1 MAYEKGLL
9 HLPADWPWT
18 SRLIAALLGALT
30 TLTFEP
36 MGLSLLAPLLVL
48 PLIFV
53 CLEVSPRDAAWH
65 YFFFGLGLFLTG
77 TYWIYISVAGF
88 GGAPWWVAVILM
100 IGLALLM
107 SSWMW
112 IAGYLTSRLSHGE
125 PMLLLL
131 MAPAAWVLIEWVRG
145 WAFTGFPWLAFGYG
159 QIDTWL
165 AGWAPLVGVYGA
177 SFAMLLSTTAI
188 LVALVTDAAQRVIAV
203 ALVVAPWILG
213 IALGFVAWTEDDGE
227 ALRTTLIQAGISQDR
242 KWLPE
247 QREPTL
253 LYYRNATQ
261 MVPDS
266 DIVVWP
272 EVAVPS
278 VIDREERYLDS
289 VQRIGRANRQ
299 TIVLGILERV
309 VEQDTVKVHNSLLV
323 LDGSRRQVYRKRHL
337 VPYGEYTPLLPQ
349 FMLDWLQAMDIPYPK
364 LSPGEDSQPLLE
376 TGDGLKLA
384 TAICYEDAYPAEML
398 YAMPAAGVIVNVSND
413 AWFGDSIAAHQHLQI
428 ARMRS
433 LEFGRPTMRATN
445 TGISAFI
452 GHEGEIIKAGPQFT
466 AASLTSSVQP
476 RKGATPYANWGNTPI
491 VGLCVL
497 ILAFGWIRI
506 RT

>member
-36 MGLSLLAPLLVL
+36 AGLYLLAPLLVL
-48 PLIFV
+48 PLIFI
-53 CLEVSPRDAAWH
+53 CFEVSPRDAAWH
-65 YFFFGLGLFLTG
+65 YFFYGLGLFFSG

-88 GGAPWWVAVILM
+88 GGAPWWVALILM

-107 SSWMW
+107 SFWMW
-112 IAGYLTSRLSHGE
+112 IAGYLTARLSHGE
-125 PMLLLL
+125 PMLLLM
-131 MAPAAWVLIEWVRG
+131 MAPAAWVLIEWLRG

-165 AGWAPLVGVYGA
+165 AGWAPVAGVYGA

-188 LVALVTDAAQRVIAV
+188 LVALVTNTAQRTIALV
-203 ALVVAPWILG
+203 FVVAPWILG
-213 IALGFVAWTEDDGE
+213 SALGFVDWTEDDGE
-227 ALRTTLIQAGISQDR
+227 ALRATIIQGGISQDR

-253 LYYRNATQ
+253 LFYRSETLKAA
-261 MVPDS
+261 DS
-266 DIVVWP
+266 DIVIWP

-278 VIDREERYLDS
+278 VIDREERFLQT
-289 VQRIGRANRQ
+289 VQQISRMNRQ
-299 TIVLGILERV
+299 TTVLGILERV
-309 VEQDTVKVHNSLLV
+309 TEQNQTDVYNSLLV

-337 VPYGEYTPLLPQ
+337 VPYGEYTPLLPK
-349 FMLDWLQAMDIPYPK
+349 FMLDWLKSMDIPYPK
-364 LSPGEDSQPLLE
+364 LSPGEDLQPLLE
-376 TGDGLKLA
+376 TRDGIKLA
-384 TAICYEDAYPAEML
+384 TVICYEDAYPAEML
-398 YAMPAAGVIVNVSND
+398 YAMPEAGIIVNVSND
-413 AWFGDSIAAHQHLQI
+413 AWFGDSIAAHQHLEI

-433 LEFGRPTMRATN
+433 LEFGRSTVRATN

-452 GHEGEIIKAGPQFT
+452 GYDGEIIEQGPQFEP
-466 AASLTSSVQP
+466 ASLTLSVQP

-506 RT
+506 RS